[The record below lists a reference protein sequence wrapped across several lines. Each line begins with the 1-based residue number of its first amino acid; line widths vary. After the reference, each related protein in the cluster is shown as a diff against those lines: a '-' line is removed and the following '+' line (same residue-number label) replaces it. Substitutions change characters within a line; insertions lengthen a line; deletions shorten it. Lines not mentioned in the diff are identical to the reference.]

1 MIYILLILIN
11 CLALCI
17 MYIKMQKM
25 QNMQNML
32 DDMQKEMQN
41 MLDDMQKDNKA
52 IARKL
57 QQVVNNAQ
65 VKADAKL
72 TNEIHMKNGLFARNA
87 SFCARNPG
95 ACAPPAKG
103 LRDRQPRGSFLE

>member
-17 MYIKMQKM
+17 MCIKMQKM

-72 TNEIHMKNGLFARNA
+72 TNEIHMQLNVANEEWTVCPQCKFLCKKSWGMCPTCKGPAR
-87 SFCARNPG
+87 
-95 ACAPPAKG
+95 
-103 LRDRQPRGSFLE
+103 

>member
-32 DDMQKEMQN
+32 DDMQK
-41 MLDDMQKDNKA
+41 DNKA
-52 IARKL
+52 IVRKL

-72 TNEIHMKNGLFARNA
+72 TNEIHMQLNVANEEWTVCPQCKFLCKKSWGMCPTCKGPAR
-87 SFCARNPG
+87 
-95 ACAPPAKG
+95 
-103 LRDRQPRGSFLE
+103 